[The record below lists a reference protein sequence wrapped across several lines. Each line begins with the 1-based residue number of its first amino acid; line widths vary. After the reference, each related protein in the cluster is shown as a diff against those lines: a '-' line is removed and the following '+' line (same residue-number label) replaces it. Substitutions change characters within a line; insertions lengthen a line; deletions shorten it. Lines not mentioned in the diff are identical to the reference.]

1 MGGYIGANL
10 QTISAVRVAETGC
23 PALLKAKMLILFT
36 GSISGNSLL
45 SDLGSDVITVSGK
58 DFSTK
63 YIPSTATATF
73 TLPNTATY
81 KAADTDHL
89 WFTEA
94 GVPRNVTVTEL
105 IGYDFARTIVYYNST
120 APHDIQ
126 WIGLFAADATLSEA
140 EINLLHRAF
149 KLHIFWSGTW
159 NDYGYFKD
167 NRGFEQLP
175 WVV

>member
-1 MGGYIGANL
+1 MGGYIGAGL
-10 QTISAVRVAETGC
+10 QSISAVRVAERAC
-23 PALLKAKMLILFT
+23 PAVLKAKMLILFT

-45 SDLGSDVITVSGK
+45 SEVGSDVITVSGK
-58 DFSTK
+58 DFATNT
-63 YIPSTATATF
+63 IPASSAATF

-81 KAADTDHL
+81 KAADIDYL

-94 GVPRNVTVTEL
+94 GVPRNVTVAEL
-105 IGYDFARTIVYYNST
+105 IGYDFARTVICYSST

-126 WIGLFAADATLSEA
+126 WIGLLQADATLSET

-149 KLHIFWSGTW
+149 RLHIFWSGVW

-175 WVV
+175 WAA